1 MRVGGPAPES
11 FDGRSTDR
19 SALEFAMFIGDITW
33 LTRTDPR
40 LAFAVHNSAKFF
52 HNPGPQHFV
61 SARCV
66 LAHLR
71 KDTKGLTFHGSG
83 AVLNQSQPHRHACI
97 GMMGSGFFHKEAKA
111 VSGCSSFMNGAAI
124 YHVARRQIAVPGTSA
139 EAEVKAQKKRR
150 AMMKKKK
157 RKEQKDP
164 ENIQFTYQK
173 KKEKKTY
180 HMYN

>member
-1 MRVGGPAPES
+1 
-11 FDGRSTDR
+11 
-19 SALEFAMFIGDITW
+19 
-33 LTRTDPR
+33 
-40 LAFAVHNSAKFF
+40 
-52 HNPGPQHFV
+52 
-61 SARCV
+61 
-66 LAHLR
+66 
-71 KDTKGLTFHGSG
+71 
-83 AVLNQSQPHRHACI
+83 
-97 GMMGSGFFHKEAKA
+97 
-111 VSGCSSFMNGAAI
+111 MNGAAI